1 MFKVLR
7 DWIQRYFSDEEA
19 VVLAVLLFLAFTAV
33 LTLGGMLAPVL
44 AGMVLAYLMQG
55 LVVTLERLR
64 VPGGVAV
71 GLVFA
76 LFMGLLLVF
85 IVVVVP
91 LLWHQLITL
100 FNELPG
106 MLAKWQSLLLLL
118 PERYPHLVS
127 DEQVLQ
133 AIEAARGEIGK
144 FGQWALTFSLSSLP
158 LLVNIMIYLV
168 LVPILVFFF
177 LKDRAMIGQ
186 WVRGYLPRERA
197 LITRVAHEMNRQI
210 ANYIRGK
217 VIEIFICG
225 GVTYIAFVVLELNYA
240 ALLALLVGIS
250 VVVPYV
256 GAVVVTVPVFLIAL
270 FQWGWSDQFIYL
282 MAVYG
287 IIQTLDGNVLVPLLF
302 SEAVNL
308 HPVAIIC
315 AVLLF
320 GGLWGFWGGVL
331 RDSPGDAVQGRAGC
345 LAAQGAGGG
354 AAALRGWFDRSV
366 GLMAPSR
373 ASSLPQLTE
382 LFRKTPSNVGA
393 GLLAK
398 APSQASIESGL
409 VQCLSSRQNRINMP
423 RHLHAA
429 PFLTQYAILVDQE
442 RAAIHA
448 HVFLAVELFQLDH
461 VEQLTDG
468 FVLVA
473 DQLKGEFL
481 FALEVLVGFEAVARH
496 AEHFGIGGL
505 ERSVLITKA
514 LPLGRAARGAVLGVE
529 VDHYLL
535 AFQAGEAD
543 GLPAGG
549 GGLEIGNRLVD
560 GNGHESFLTLGSVGA
575 RVRSG
580 HRGSARR
587 QNPGTDRAAS

>member
-64 VPGGVAV
+64 VPGGAAV

-85 IVVVVP
+85 IIIVVP

-133 AIEAARGEIGK
+133 AIEVARGEIGK

-177 LKDRAMIGQ
+177 LKDREMIGQ

-197 LITRVAHEMNRQI
+197 LITRVAQEMNRQI

-225 GVTYIAFVVLELNYA
+225 GVTYIAFVALGLNYS
-240 ALLALLVGIS
+240 ALLALLVGVS

-256 GAVVVTVPVFLIAL
+256 GAVVVTVPVLLIAL

-320 GGLWGFWGGVL
+320 GGLWGFWGVFFAI
-331 RDSPGDAVQGRAGC
+331 P
-345 LAAQGAGGG
+345 LA
-354 AAALRGWFDRSV
+354 
-366 GLMAPSR
+366 
-373 ASSLPQLTE
+373 T
-382 LFRKTPSNVGA
+382 LFK
-393 GLLAK
+393 
-398 APSQASIESGL
+398 
-409 VQCLSSRQNRINMP
+409 
-423 RHLHAA
+423 
-429 PFLTQYAILVDQE
+429 
-442 RAAIHA
+442 
-448 HVFLAVELFQLDH
+448 
-461 VEQLTDG
+461 
-468 FVLVA
+468 
-473 DQLKGEFL
+473 
-481 FALEVLVGFEAVARH
+481 
-496 AEHFGIGGL
+496 
-505 ERSVLITKA
+505 
-514 LPLGRAARGAVLGVE
+514 AVLDAWPRKEPIVAP
-529 VDHYLL
+529 LL
-535 AFQAGEAD
+535 
-543 GLPAGG
+543 
-549 GGLEIGNRLVD
+549 
-560 GNGHESFLTLGSVGA
+560 
-575 RVRSG
+575 
-580 HRGSARR
+580 
-587 QNPGTDRAAS
+587 

>member
-55 LVVTLERLR
+55 LVTTLERMRL
-64 VPGGVAV
+64 PGAMAV

-76 LFMGLLLVF
+76 LFMGLLVVF
-85 IVVVVP
+85 VVVIMP
-91 LLWHQLITL
+91 LLWHQLVTL

-106 MLAKWQSLLLLL
+106 MLVKWQSLLLLL

-133 AIEAARGEIGK
+133 AIEVVRGQIGK

-177 LKDRAMIGQ
+177 LKDREMIGR

-197 LITRVAHEMNRQI
+197 LITRVAQEMNRQI

-225 GVTYIAFVVLELNYA
+225 GVTYIGFVALGLNYA

-256 GAVVVTVPVFLIAL
+256 GTVVVTVPVALIAL

-287 IIQTLDGNVLVPLLF
+287 IIQALDGNVLVPLLF

-308 HPVAIIC
+308 HPVVIIC

-320 GGLWGFWGGVL
+320 GGLWGFWGVFFAIPLATLFKAVL
-331 RDSPGDAVQGRAGC
+331 DA
-345 LAAQGAGGG
+345 
-354 AAALRGWFDRSV
+354 W
-366 GLMAPSR
+366 PSR
-373 ASSLPQLTE
+373 EPVVAP
-382 LFRKTPSNVGA
+382 
-393 GLLAK
+393 LL
-398 APSQASIESGL
+398 
-409 VQCLSSRQNRINMP
+409 
-423 RHLHAA
+423 
-429 PFLTQYAILVDQE
+429 
-442 RAAIHA
+442 
-448 HVFLAVELFQLDH
+448 
-461 VEQLTDG
+461 
-468 FVLVA
+468 
-473 DQLKGEFL
+473 
-481 FALEVLVGFEAVARH
+481 
-496 AEHFGIGGL
+496 
-505 ERSVLITKA
+505 
-514 LPLGRAARGAVLGVE
+514 
-529 VDHYLL
+529 
-535 AFQAGEAD
+535 
-543 GLPAGG
+543 
-549 GGLEIGNRLVD
+549 
-560 GNGHESFLTLGSVGA
+560 
-575 RVRSG
+575 
-580 HRGSARR
+580 
-587 QNPGTDRAAS
+587 

>member
-19 VVLAVLLFLAFTAV
+19 VVLAVLLILGFTAV

-133 AIEAARGEIGK
+133 AIEVARGEIGK

-177 LKDRAMIGQ
+177 LKDREMIGQ

-197 LITRVAHEMNRQI
+197 LITRVAQEMNRQI

-217 VIEIFICG
+217 VIEIIICG
-225 GVTYIAFVVLELNYA
+225 GVTYIAFVALGLNYA
-240 ALLALLVGIS
+240 ALLALLVGVS

-256 GAVVVTVPVFLIAL
+256 GAVVVTVPVLLIAL

-320 GGLWGFWGGVL
+320 GGLWGFWGVFFAI
-331 RDSPGDAVQGRAGC
+331 P
-345 LAAQGAGGG
+345 LA
-354 AAALRGWFDRSV
+354 
-366 GLMAPSR
+366 
-373 ASSLPQLTE
+373 T
-382 LFRKTPSNVGA
+382 LFK
-393 GLLAK
+393 
-398 APSQASIESGL
+398 
-409 VQCLSSRQNRINMP
+409 
-423 RHLHAA
+423 
-429 PFLTQYAILVDQE
+429 
-442 RAAIHA
+442 
-448 HVFLAVELFQLDH
+448 
-461 VEQLTDG
+461 
-468 FVLVA
+468 
-473 DQLKGEFL
+473 
-481 FALEVLVGFEAVARH
+481 
-496 AEHFGIGGL
+496 
-505 ERSVLITKA
+505 
-514 LPLGRAARGAVLGVE
+514 AVLDAWPRKEPV
-529 VDHYLL
+529 VAPLL
-535 AFQAGEAD
+535 
-543 GLPAGG
+543 
-549 GGLEIGNRLVD
+549 
-560 GNGHESFLTLGSVGA
+560 
-575 RVRSG
+575 
-580 HRGSARR
+580 
-587 QNPGTDRAAS
+587 

>member
-76 LFMGLLLVF
+76 LFMGVLLVF
-85 IVVVVP
+85 IIIVVP

-133 AIEAARGEIGK
+133 AIEVARGEIGK

-177 LKDRAMIGQ
+177 LKDREMIGQ

-197 LITRVAHEMNRQI
+197 LITRVAQEMNRQI

-225 GVTYIAFVVLELNYA
+225 GVTYIAFVALGLNYS
-240 ALLALLVGIS
+240 ALLALLVGVS

-256 GAVVVTVPVFLIAL
+256 GAVVVTVPVLLIAL

-320 GGLWGFWGGVL
+320 GGLWGFWGVFFAI
-331 RDSPGDAVQGRAGC
+331 P
-345 LAAQGAGGG
+345 LA
-354 AAALRGWFDRSV
+354 
-366 GLMAPSR
+366 
-373 ASSLPQLTE
+373 T
-382 LFRKTPSNVGA
+382 LFK
-393 GLLAK
+393 
-398 APSQASIESGL
+398 
-409 VQCLSSRQNRINMP
+409 
-423 RHLHAA
+423 
-429 PFLTQYAILVDQE
+429 
-442 RAAIHA
+442 
-448 HVFLAVELFQLDH
+448 
-461 VEQLTDG
+461 
-468 FVLVA
+468 
-473 DQLKGEFL
+473 
-481 FALEVLVGFEAVARH
+481 
-496 AEHFGIGGL
+496 
-505 ERSVLITKA
+505 
-514 LPLGRAARGAVLGVE
+514 AVLDAWPRKEPMVAP
-529 VDHYLL
+529 LL
-535 AFQAGEAD
+535 
-543 GLPAGG
+543 
-549 GGLEIGNRLVD
+549 
-560 GNGHESFLTLGSVGA
+560 
-575 RVRSG
+575 
-580 HRGSARR
+580 
-587 QNPGTDRAAS
+587 

>member
-64 VPGGVAV
+64 MPGGVAV

-85 IVVVVP
+85 IVIVVP

-133 AIEAARGEIGK
+133 AIEVARGEIGK

-177 LKDRAMIGQ
+177 LKDREMIGQ

-225 GVTYIAFVVLELNYA
+225 GVTYIGFVVLGLNYA
-240 ALLALLVGIS
+240 ALLALLVGVS

-256 GAVVVTVPVFLIAL
+256 GAVVVTVPVMLIAL

-320 GGLWGFWGGVL
+320 GGLWGFWGVFFAI
-331 RDSPGDAVQGRAGC
+331 P
-345 LAAQGAGGG
+345 LA
-354 AAALRGWFDRSV
+354 
-366 GLMAPSR
+366 
-373 ASSLPQLTE
+373 T
-382 LFRKTPSNVGA
+382 LFK
-393 GLLAK
+393 
-398 APSQASIESGL
+398 
-409 VQCLSSRQNRINMP
+409 
-423 RHLHAA
+423 
-429 PFLTQYAILVDQE
+429 
-442 RAAIHA
+442 
-448 HVFLAVELFQLDH
+448 
-461 VEQLTDG
+461 
-468 FVLVA
+468 
-473 DQLKGEFL
+473 
-481 FALEVLVGFEAVARH
+481 
-496 AEHFGIGGL
+496 
-505 ERSVLITKA
+505 
-514 LPLGRAARGAVLGVE
+514 AVLDAWPRKEPV
-529 VDHYLL
+529 VAPLL
-535 AFQAGEAD
+535 
-543 GLPAGG
+543 
-549 GGLEIGNRLVD
+549 
-560 GNGHESFLTLGSVGA
+560 
-575 RVRSG
+575 
-580 HRGSARR
+580 
-587 QNPGTDRAAS
+587 

>member
-19 VVLAVLLFLAFTAV
+19 VVLAVLLILGFTAV

-55 LVVTLERLR
+55 LVVSLERLR
-64 VPGGVAV
+64 VPGGAAV

-133 AIEAARGEIGK
+133 AIEVARGEIGK

-177 LKDRAMIGQ
+177 LKDREMIGR

-197 LITRVAHEMNRQI
+197 LITRVAQEMNRQI

-217 VIEIFICG
+217 VIEIIICG
-225 GVTYIAFVVLELNYA
+225 GVTYIAFVALGLNYA
-240 ALLALLVGIS
+240 ALLALLVGVS

-256 GAVVVTVPVFLIAL
+256 GAVVVTVPVLLIAL
-270 FQWGWSDQFIYL
+270 FQWGWSDQFLYL

-320 GGLWGFWGGVL
+320 GGLWGFWGVFFAI
-331 RDSPGDAVQGRAGC
+331 P
-345 LAAQGAGGG
+345 LA
-354 AAALRGWFDRSV
+354 
-366 GLMAPSR
+366 
-373 ASSLPQLTE
+373 T
-382 LFRKTPSNVGA
+382 LFK
-393 GLLAK
+393 
-398 APSQASIESGL
+398 
-409 VQCLSSRQNRINMP
+409 
-423 RHLHAA
+423 
-429 PFLTQYAILVDQE
+429 
-442 RAAIHA
+442 
-448 HVFLAVELFQLDH
+448 
-461 VEQLTDG
+461 
-468 FVLVA
+468 
-473 DQLKGEFL
+473 
-481 FALEVLVGFEAVARH
+481 
-496 AEHFGIGGL
+496 
-505 ERSVLITKA
+505 
-514 LPLGRAARGAVLGVE
+514 AVLDAWPRKEPV
-529 VDHYLL
+529 VAPLL
-535 AFQAGEAD
+535 
-543 GLPAGG
+543 
-549 GGLEIGNRLVD
+549 
-560 GNGHESFLTLGSVGA
+560 
-575 RVRSG
+575 
-580 HRGSARR
+580 
-587 QNPGTDRAAS
+587 

>member
-76 LFMGLLLVF
+76 LFMGVLLVF
-85 IVVVVP
+85 IIVVVP

-133 AIEAARGEIGK
+133 AIEVARGEIGK

-177 LKDRAMIGQ
+177 LKDREMIGQ

-240 ALLALLVGIS
+240 ALLALLVGVS

-256 GAVVVTVPVFLIAL
+256 GAVVVTVPVLLIAL

-320 GGLWGFWGGVL
+320 GGLWGFWGVFFAIPLATLFKAVL
-331 RDSPGDAVQGRAGC
+331 DA
-345 LAAQGAGGG
+345 
-354 AAALRGWFDRSV
+354 W
-366 GLMAPSR
+366 P
-373 ASSLPQLTE
+373 
-382 LFRKTPSNVGA
+382 
-393 GLLAK
+393 
-398 APSQASIESGL
+398 
-409 VQCLSSRQNRINMP
+409 RQEP
-423 RHLHAA
+423 
-429 PFLTQYAILVDQE
+429 
-442 RAAIHA
+442 
-448 HVFLAVELFQLDH
+448 
-461 VEQLTDG
+461 
-468 FVLVA
+468 
-473 DQLKGEFL
+473 
-481 FALEVLVGFEAVARH
+481 AVA
-496 AEHFGIGGL
+496 
-505 ERSVLITKA
+505 
-514 LPLGRAARGAVLGVE
+514 PLL
-529 VDHYLL
+529 
-535 AFQAGEAD
+535 
-543 GLPAGG
+543 
-549 GGLEIGNRLVD
+549 
-560 GNGHESFLTLGSVGA
+560 
-575 RVRSG
+575 
-580 HRGSARR
+580 
-587 QNPGTDRAAS
+587 

>member
-1 MFKVLR
+1 MMFKVLR

-55 LVVTLERLR
+55 LVTTLERLR
-64 VPGGVAV
+64 LPGGVAV

-76 LFMGLLLVF
+76 LFMGLLVVF
-85 IVVVVP
+85 IVVVLP

-133 AIEAARGEIGK
+133 AIEVARGEIGK

-177 LKDRAMIGQ
+177 LKDRAMIGR
-186 WVRGYLPRERA
+186 WVSGYLPRERA
-197 LITRVAHEMNRQI
+197 LITRVAEEMNRQI

-217 VIEIFICG
+217 VIEIVICG
-225 GVTYIAFVVLELNYA
+225 GVTYIAFVALGLNYA
-240 ALLALLVGIS
+240 ALLALLVGVS

-256 GAVVVTVPVFLIAL
+256 GAVVVTVPVMLIAL

-320 GGLWGFWGGVL
+320 GGLWGFWGVFFAI
-331 RDSPGDAVQGRAGC
+331 P
-345 LAAQGAGGG
+345 LA
-354 AAALRGWFDRSV
+354 
-366 GLMAPSR
+366 
-373 ASSLPQLTE
+373 T
-382 LFRKTPSNVGA
+382 LFK
-393 GLLAK
+393 
-398 APSQASIESGL
+398 
-409 VQCLSSRQNRINMP
+409 
-423 RHLHAA
+423 
-429 PFLTQYAILVDQE
+429 
-442 RAAIHA
+442 
-448 HVFLAVELFQLDH
+448 
-461 VEQLTDG
+461 
-468 FVLVA
+468 
-473 DQLKGEFL
+473 
-481 FALEVLVGFEAVARH
+481 
-496 AEHFGIGGL
+496 
-505 ERSVLITKA
+505 
-514 LPLGRAARGAVLGVE
+514 AVLDAWPRQEPV
-529 VDHYLL
+529 VAPLL
-535 AFQAGEAD
+535 
-543 GLPAGG
+543 
-549 GGLEIGNRLVD
+549 
-560 GNGHESFLTLGSVGA
+560 
-575 RVRSG
+575 
-580 HRGSARR
+580 
-587 QNPGTDRAAS
+587 

>member
-55 LVVTLERLR
+55 LVVNLERLR
-64 VPGGVAV
+64 TPGGVAV

-85 IVVVVP
+85 IVIVVP

-133 AIEAARGEIGK
+133 AIEVARGEIGK

-177 LKDRAMIGQ
+177 LKDREMIGQ

-225 GVTYIAFVVLELNYA
+225 GVTYIGFVVLGLNYA
-240 ALLALLVGIS
+240 ALLALLVGVS

-256 GAVVVTVPVFLIAL
+256 GAVVVTVPVMLIAL

-287 IIQTLDGNVLVPLLF
+287 IIQVLDGNVLVPLLF

-320 GGLWGFWGGVL
+320 GGLWGFWGVFFAI
-331 RDSPGDAVQGRAGC
+331 P
-345 LAAQGAGGG
+345 LA
-354 AAALRGWFDRSV
+354 
-366 GLMAPSR
+366 
-373 ASSLPQLTE
+373 T
-382 LFRKTPSNVGA
+382 LFK
-393 GLLAK
+393 
-398 APSQASIESGL
+398 
-409 VQCLSSRQNRINMP
+409 
-423 RHLHAA
+423 
-429 PFLTQYAILVDQE
+429 
-442 RAAIHA
+442 
-448 HVFLAVELFQLDH
+448 
-461 VEQLTDG
+461 
-468 FVLVA
+468 
-473 DQLKGEFL
+473 
-481 FALEVLVGFEAVARH
+481 
-496 AEHFGIGGL
+496 
-505 ERSVLITKA
+505 
-514 LPLGRAARGAVLGVE
+514 AVLDAWPRKEPV
-529 VDHYLL
+529 VAPLL
-535 AFQAGEAD
+535 
-543 GLPAGG
+543 
-549 GGLEIGNRLVD
+549 
-560 GNGHESFLTLGSVGA
+560 
-575 RVRSG
+575 
-580 HRGSARR
+580 
-587 QNPGTDRAAS
+587 

>member
-55 LVVTLERLR
+55 LVTTLERLR
-64 VPGGVAV
+64 LPGGVAV

-76 LFMGLLLVF
+76 LFMGLLVVF
-85 IVVVVP
+85 IVVLLP

-133 AIEAARGEIGK
+133 AIEVARGEIGK

-177 LKDRAMIGQ
+177 LKDRAMIGR
-186 WVRGYLPRERA
+186 WVSGYLPRERA
-197 LITRVAHEMNRQI
+197 LITRVAEEMNRQI

-217 VIEIFICG
+217 VIEIVICG
-225 GVTYIAFVVLELNYA
+225 GVTYIAFVALGLNYA
-240 ALLALLVGIS
+240 ALLALLVGVS

-256 GAVVVTVPVFLIAL
+256 GAVVVTVPVMLIAL

-320 GGLWGFWGGVL
+320 GGLWGFWGVFFAI
-331 RDSPGDAVQGRAGC
+331 P
-345 LAAQGAGGG
+345 LA
-354 AAALRGWFDRSV
+354 
-366 GLMAPSR
+366 
-373 ASSLPQLTE
+373 T
-382 LFRKTPSNVGA
+382 LFK
-393 GLLAK
+393 
-398 APSQASIESGL
+398 
-409 VQCLSSRQNRINMP
+409 
-423 RHLHAA
+423 
-429 PFLTQYAILVDQE
+429 
-442 RAAIHA
+442 
-448 HVFLAVELFQLDH
+448 
-461 VEQLTDG
+461 
-468 FVLVA
+468 
-473 DQLKGEFL
+473 
-481 FALEVLVGFEAVARH
+481 
-496 AEHFGIGGL
+496 
-505 ERSVLITKA
+505 
-514 LPLGRAARGAVLGVE
+514 AVLDAWPRQEPV
-529 VDHYLL
+529 VAPLL
-535 AFQAGEAD
+535 
-543 GLPAGG
+543 
-549 GGLEIGNRLVD
+549 
-560 GNGHESFLTLGSVGA
+560 
-575 RVRSG
+575 
-580 HRGSARR
+580 
-587 QNPGTDRAAS
+587 

>member
-55 LVVTLERLR
+55 LVTTLERLR
-64 VPGGVAV
+64 LPGGVAV

-76 LFMGLLLVF
+76 LFMGLLVVF
-85 IVVVVP
+85 IVVVLP

-133 AIEAARGEIGK
+133 AIEVARGEIGK

-177 LKDRAMIGQ
+177 LKDRAMIGR
-186 WVRGYLPRERA
+186 WVSGYLPRERA
-197 LITRVAHEMNRQI
+197 LITRVAEEMNRQI

-217 VIEIFICG
+217 VIEIVICG
-225 GVTYIAFVVLELNYA
+225 GVTYIAFVALGLNYA
-240 ALLALLVGIS
+240 ALLALLVGVS

-256 GAVVVTVPVFLIAL
+256 GAVVVTVPVMLIAL

-320 GGLWGFWGGVL
+320 GGLWGFWGVFFAI
-331 RDSPGDAVQGRAGC
+331 P
-345 LAAQGAGGG
+345 LA
-354 AAALRGWFDRSV
+354 
-366 GLMAPSR
+366 
-373 ASSLPQLTE
+373 T
-382 LFRKTPSNVGA
+382 LFK
-393 GLLAK
+393 
-398 APSQASIESGL
+398 
-409 VQCLSSRQNRINMP
+409 
-423 RHLHAA
+423 
-429 PFLTQYAILVDQE
+429 
-442 RAAIHA
+442 
-448 HVFLAVELFQLDH
+448 
-461 VEQLTDG
+461 
-468 FVLVA
+468 
-473 DQLKGEFL
+473 
-481 FALEVLVGFEAVARH
+481 
-496 AEHFGIGGL
+496 
-505 ERSVLITKA
+505 
-514 LPLGRAARGAVLGVE
+514 AVLDAWPRKEPV
-529 VDHYLL
+529 VAPLL
-535 AFQAGEAD
+535 
-543 GLPAGG
+543 
-549 GGLEIGNRLVD
+549 
-560 GNGHESFLTLGSVGA
+560 
-575 RVRSG
+575 
-580 HRGSARR
+580 
-587 QNPGTDRAAS
+587 

>member
-64 VPGGVAV
+64 LPGAAAV

-85 IVVVVP
+85 IVIVVP

-127 DEQVLQ
+127 DEQVLL
-133 AIEAARGEIGK
+133 AIDAARGEIGK

-158 LLVNIMIYLV
+158 LVVNIMIYLV

-177 LKDRAMIGQ
+177 LKDREMIGR
-186 WVRGYLPRERA
+186 WVSGYLPRERA
-197 LITRVAHEMNRQI
+197 LITRVAEEMNRQI

-217 VIEIFICG
+217 VIEIIICG
-225 GVTYIAFVVLELNYA
+225 GVTYIAFVALGLNYA

-256 GAVVVTVPVFLIAL
+256 GAVVVTVPVMLIAL

-287 IIQTLDGNVLVPLLF
+287 VIQTLDGNVLVPLLF

-320 GGLWGFWGGVL
+320 GGLWGFWGVFFAI
-331 RDSPGDAVQGRAGC
+331 P
-345 LAAQGAGGG
+345 LA
-354 AAALRGWFDRSV
+354 
-366 GLMAPSR
+366 
-373 ASSLPQLTE
+373 T
-382 LFRKTPSNVGA
+382 LFK
-393 GLLAK
+393 
-398 APSQASIESGL
+398 
-409 VQCLSSRQNRINMP
+409 
-423 RHLHAA
+423 
-429 PFLTQYAILVDQE
+429 
-442 RAAIHA
+442 
-448 HVFLAVELFQLDH
+448 
-461 VEQLTDG
+461 
-468 FVLVA
+468 
-473 DQLKGEFL
+473 
-481 FALEVLVGFEAVARH
+481 
-496 AEHFGIGGL
+496 
-505 ERSVLITKA
+505 
-514 LPLGRAARGAVLGVE
+514 AVLDAWPRKEPV
-529 VDHYLL
+529 VAPLL
-535 AFQAGEAD
+535 
-543 GLPAGG
+543 
-549 GGLEIGNRLVD
+549 
-560 GNGHESFLTLGSVGA
+560 
-575 RVRSG
+575 
-580 HRGSARR
+580 
-587 QNPGTDRAAS
+587 

>member
-55 LVVTLERLR
+55 LVVSLERLR
-64 VPGGVAV
+64 LPGGAAV

-85 IVVVVP
+85 ILVVVP
-91 LLWHQLITL
+91 LLWHQFVTL

-133 AIEAARGEIGK
+133 AIEVARGEIGK

-177 LKDRAMIGQ
+177 LKDRAIISR
-186 WVRGYLPRERA
+186 WVIGYLPQERT

-217 VIEIFICG
+217 VIEIVICG
-225 GVTYIAFVVLELNYA
+225 GVTYIAFVALGLNYA

-256 GAVVVTVPVFLIAL
+256 GAVVVTVPVALIAL

-287 IIQTLDGNVLVPLLF
+287 IIQALDGNVLVPLLF
-302 SEAVNL
+302 SGAVNL

-320 GGLWGFWGGVL
+320 GGLWGFWGIFFAI
-331 RDSPGDAVQGRAGC
+331 P
-345 LAAQGAGGG
+345 LA
-354 AAALRGWFDRSV
+354 
-366 GLMAPSR
+366 
-373 ASSLPQLTE
+373 T
-382 LFRKTPSNVGA
+382 LFK
-393 GLLAK
+393 
-398 APSQASIESGL
+398 
-409 VQCLSSRQNRINMP
+409 
-423 RHLHAA
+423 
-429 PFLTQYAILVDQE
+429 
-442 RAAIHA
+442 
-448 HVFLAVELFQLDH
+448 
-461 VEQLTDG
+461 
-468 FVLVA
+468 
-473 DQLKGEFL
+473 
-481 FALEVLVGFEAVARH
+481 
-496 AEHFGIGGL
+496 
-505 ERSVLITKA
+505 
-514 LPLGRAARGAVLGVE
+514 AVLDAWPRKDPV
-529 VDHYLL
+529 VAPLL
-535 AFQAGEAD
+535 
-543 GLPAGG
+543 
-549 GGLEIGNRLVD
+549 
-560 GNGHESFLTLGSVGA
+560 
-575 RVRSG
+575 
-580 HRGSARR
+580 
-587 QNPGTDRAAS
+587 

>member
-55 LVVTLERLR
+55 LVLTLERLR
-64 VPGGVAV
+64 LPGAAAV

-76 LFMGLLLVF
+76 LFMGLLLLF
-85 IVVVVP
+85 ILVAVP

-133 AIEAARGEIGK
+133 AIEVARGEIGK

-177 LKDRAMIGQ
+177 LKDREKIGH
-186 WVRGYLPRERA
+186 WVSGYLPRERA
-197 LITRVAHEMNRQI
+197 LITRVAEEMNRQI

-217 VIEIFICG
+217 VIEIVICG
-225 GVTYIAFVVLELNYA
+225 GVTYIAFAALGLNYA

-256 GAVVVTVPVFLIAL
+256 GAVVVTVPVALIAL

-302 SEAVNL
+302 SGAVNL

-320 GGLWGFWGGVL
+320 GGLWGFWGVFFAI
-331 RDSPGDAVQGRAGC
+331 P
-345 LAAQGAGGG
+345 LA
-354 AAALRGWFDRSV
+354 
-366 GLMAPSR
+366 
-373 ASSLPQLTE
+373 T
-382 LFRKTPSNVGA
+382 LFK
-393 GLLAK
+393 
-398 APSQASIESGL
+398 
-409 VQCLSSRQNRINMP
+409 
-423 RHLHAA
+423 
-429 PFLTQYAILVDQE
+429 
-442 RAAIHA
+442 
-448 HVFLAVELFQLDH
+448 
-461 VEQLTDG
+461 
-468 FVLVA
+468 
-473 DQLKGEFL
+473 
-481 FALEVLVGFEAVARH
+481 
-496 AEHFGIGGL
+496 
-505 ERSVLITKA
+505 
-514 LPLGRAARGAVLGVE
+514 AVLDAWPRKEPV
-529 VDHYLL
+529 VAPLL
-535 AFQAGEAD
+535 
-543 GLPAGG
+543 
-549 GGLEIGNRLVD
+549 
-560 GNGHESFLTLGSVGA
+560 
-575 RVRSG
+575 
-580 HRGSARR
+580 
-587 QNPGTDRAAS
+587 

>member
-55 LVVTLERLR
+55 LVVSLERLR

-85 IVVVVP
+85 MVVVVP

-106 MLAKWQSLLLLL
+106 MIAKWQTLLLLL

-133 AIEAARGEIGK
+133 AIEVARGEIGK

-177 LKDRAMIGQ
+177 LKDRQMIGQ

-225 GVTYIAFVVLELNYA
+225 GVTYVAFVVLELNYA

-320 GGLWGFWGGVL
+320 GGLWGFWGVFFAI
-331 RDSPGDAVQGRAGC
+331 P
-345 LAAQGAGGG
+345 LA
-354 AAALRGWFDRSV
+354 
-366 GLMAPSR
+366 
-373 ASSLPQLTE
+373 T
-382 LFRKTPSNVGA
+382 LFK
-393 GLLAK
+393 
-398 APSQASIESGL
+398 
-409 VQCLSSRQNRINMP
+409 
-423 RHLHAA
+423 
-429 PFLTQYAILVDQE
+429 
-442 RAAIHA
+442 
-448 HVFLAVELFQLDH
+448 
-461 VEQLTDG
+461 
-468 FVLVA
+468 
-473 DQLKGEFL
+473 
-481 FALEVLVGFEAVARH
+481 
-496 AEHFGIGGL
+496 
-505 ERSVLITKA
+505 
-514 LPLGRAARGAVLGVE
+514 AVLDAWPRREPV
-529 VDHYLL
+529 VAPLL
-535 AFQAGEAD
+535 
-543 GLPAGG
+543 
-549 GGLEIGNRLVD
+549 
-560 GNGHESFLTLGSVGA
+560 
-575 RVRSG
+575 
-580 HRGSARR
+580 
-587 QNPGTDRAAS
+587 

>member
-7 DWIQRYFSDEEA
+7 DWMQRYFSDEEA
-19 VVLAVLLFLAFTAV
+19 VVLAVLLVLGFTVV

-44 AGMVLAYLMQG
+44 AGLVLAFLMQG
-55 LVVTLERLR
+55 VVVQLERLR
-64 VPGGVAV
+64 MPEKGAV

-76 LFMGLLLVF
+76 LFMGALALFLLVL
-85 IVVVVP
+85 VP

-158 LLVNIMIYLV
+158 LLVNMMIYLV

-177 LKDRAMIGQ
+177 LKDRRMIGR
-186 WVRGYLPRERA
+186 WFRGYLPRERT
-197 LITRVAHEMNRQI
+197 LITRVAEEMNRQI

-225 GVTYIAFVVLELNYA
+225 AVTYIAFVTMGLNYS
-240 ALLALLVGIS
+240 ALLAMLVGIS

-256 GAVVVTVPVFLIAL
+256 GAVVVTVPVAFIAL

-302 SEAVNL
+302 SQTVSL

-320 GGLWGFWGGVL
+320 GGLWGFWGIFFAI
-331 RDSPGDAVQGRAGC
+331 P
-345 LAAQGAGGG
+345 LA
-354 AAALRGWFDRSV
+354 
-366 GLMAPSR
+366 
-373 ASSLPQLTE
+373 T
-382 LFRKTPSNVGA
+382 LFK
-393 GLLAK
+393 
-398 APSQASIESGL
+398 
-409 VQCLSSRQNRINMP
+409 
-423 RHLHAA
+423 
-429 PFLTQYAILVDQE
+429 
-442 RAAIHA
+442 
-448 HVFLAVELFQLDH
+448 
-461 VEQLTDG
+461 
-468 FVLVA
+468 
-473 DQLKGEFL
+473 
-481 FALEVLVGFEAVARH
+481 
-496 AEHFGIGGL
+496 
-505 ERSVLITKA
+505 
-514 LPLGRAARGAVLGVE
+514 AVLDAWPRNEPTVAP
-529 VDHYLL
+529 LL
-535 AFQAGEAD
+535 
-543 GLPAGG
+543 
-549 GGLEIGNRLVD
+549 
-560 GNGHESFLTLGSVGA
+560 
-575 RVRSG
+575 
-580 HRGSARR
+580 
-587 QNPGTDRAAS
+587 

>member
-1 MFKVLR
+1 
-7 DWIQRYFSDEEA
+7 
-19 VVLAVLLFLAFTAV
+19 LFLAFTAV

-55 LVVTLERLR
+55 LVVSLERLR

-85 IVVVVP
+85 MVVVVP

-106 MLAKWQSLLLLL
+106 MLAKWQTLLLLL

-133 AIEAARGEIGK
+133 AIEVARGEIGK

-177 LKDRAMIGQ
+177 LKDRQMIGQ

-225 GVTYIAFVVLELNYA
+225 GVTYVAFVVLELNYA

-320 GGLWGFWGGVL
+320 GGLWGFWGVFFAI
-331 RDSPGDAVQGRAGC
+331 P
-345 LAAQGAGGG
+345 LA
-354 AAALRGWFDRSV
+354 
-366 GLMAPSR
+366 
-373 ASSLPQLTE
+373 T
-382 LFRKTPSNVGA
+382 LFK
-393 GLLAK
+393 
-398 APSQASIESGL
+398 
-409 VQCLSSRQNRINMP
+409 
-423 RHLHAA
+423 
-429 PFLTQYAILVDQE
+429 
-442 RAAIHA
+442 
-448 HVFLAVELFQLDH
+448 
-461 VEQLTDG
+461 
-468 FVLVA
+468 
-473 DQLKGEFL
+473 
-481 FALEVLVGFEAVARH
+481 
-496 AEHFGIGGL
+496 
-505 ERSVLITKA
+505 
-514 LPLGRAARGAVLGVE
+514 AVLDAWPRREPV
-529 VDHYLL
+529 VAPLL
-535 AFQAGEAD
+535 
-543 GLPAGG
+543 
-549 GGLEIGNRLVD
+549 
-560 GNGHESFLTLGSVGA
+560 
-575 RVRSG
+575 
-580 HRGSARR
+580 
-587 QNPGTDRAAS
+587 

>member
-64 VPGGVAV
+64 VPGAAAV

-76 LFMGLLLVF
+76 LFMGVLLVF

-127 DEQVLQ
+127 DEQVLR
-133 AIEAARGEIGK
+133 AIEVARGEIGN

-177 LKDRAMIGQ
+177 LKDREMIGE

-225 GVTYIAFVVLELNYA
+225 GATYIGFVVLGLNYA
-240 ALLALLVGIS
+240 ALLALLVGVS

-256 GAVVVTVPVFLIAL
+256 GAVVVTVPVLLIAL

-287 IIQTLDGNVLVPLLF
+287 IIQVLDGNVLVPLLF

-320 GGLWGFWGGVL
+320 GGLWGFWGVFFAI
-331 RDSPGDAVQGRAGC
+331 P
-345 LAAQGAGGG
+345 LA
-354 AAALRGWFDRSV
+354 
-366 GLMAPSR
+366 
-373 ASSLPQLTE
+373 T
-382 LFRKTPSNVGA
+382 LFK
-393 GLLAK
+393 
-398 APSQASIESGL
+398 
-409 VQCLSSRQNRINMP
+409 
-423 RHLHAA
+423 
-429 PFLTQYAILVDQE
+429 
-442 RAAIHA
+442 
-448 HVFLAVELFQLDH
+448 
-461 VEQLTDG
+461 
-468 FVLVA
+468 
-473 DQLKGEFL
+473 
-481 FALEVLVGFEAVARH
+481 
-496 AEHFGIGGL
+496 
-505 ERSVLITKA
+505 
-514 LPLGRAARGAVLGVE
+514 AVLDAWPRKEPV
-529 VDHYLL
+529 VAPLL
-535 AFQAGEAD
+535 
-543 GLPAGG
+543 
-549 GGLEIGNRLVD
+549 
-560 GNGHESFLTLGSVGA
+560 
-575 RVRSG
+575 
-580 HRGSARR
+580 
-587 QNPGTDRAAS
+587 

>member
-19 VVLAVLLFLAFTAV
+19 VVLAVLLFLGFTAV

-55 LVVTLERLR
+55 LVVSLERLR
-64 VPGGVAV
+64 VPAGAAV

-85 IVVVVP
+85 ILVVVVP
-91 LLWHQLITL
+91 LLWHQFVTL

-177 LKDRAMIGQ
+177 LKDRAMISR

-197 LITRVAHEMNRQI
+197 LITRVAQEMNRQI

-217 VIEIFICG
+217 VIEIVICG
-225 GVTYIAFVVLELNYA
+225 GVTYIAFVALGLNYA
-240 ALLALLVGIS
+240 ALLALLVGLS

-256 GAVVVTVPVFLIAL
+256 GTVVVTVPVALIAL

-302 SEAVNL
+302 SGAVNL

-320 GGLWGFWGGVL
+320 GGLWGFWGIFFAI
-331 RDSPGDAVQGRAGC
+331 P
-345 LAAQGAGGG
+345 LA
-354 AAALRGWFDRSV
+354 
-366 GLMAPSR
+366 
-373 ASSLPQLTE
+373 T
-382 LFRKTPSNVGA
+382 LFK
-393 GLLAK
+393 
-398 APSQASIESGL
+398 
-409 VQCLSSRQNRINMP
+409 
-423 RHLHAA
+423 
-429 PFLTQYAILVDQE
+429 
-442 RAAIHA
+442 
-448 HVFLAVELFQLDH
+448 
-461 VEQLTDG
+461 
-468 FVLVA
+468 
-473 DQLKGEFL
+473 
-481 FALEVLVGFEAVARH
+481 
-496 AEHFGIGGL
+496 
-505 ERSVLITKA
+505 
-514 LPLGRAARGAVLGVE
+514 AVLDAWPRKEPV
-529 VDHYLL
+529 VAPLL
-535 AFQAGEAD
+535 
-543 GLPAGG
+543 
-549 GGLEIGNRLVD
+549 
-560 GNGHESFLTLGSVGA
+560 
-575 RVRSG
+575 
-580 HRGSARR
+580 
-587 QNPGTDRAAS
+587 